1 MNNKNMPM
9 SAGATRRPFKPTI
22 LVFGNQKGGSGKST
36 MALHVT
42 VALLQN
48 GYKIGT
54 VDIDSTQGTF
64 TRFLQNR
71 WDRVQEDGL
80 EILCPHHILI
90 PEAKSENVAE
100 RNQQD
105 LDHLTEAFEQ
115 LTEDGCD
122 IIVIDC
128 PGSDTNLSR
137 LAHSFADVL
146 VTPIN
151 DSFID
156 LDLIARI
163 NGKTLEIEQPS
174 IYSDAVWNYRKERAI
189 NRGTPIQWFIVRN
202 RLSHINAQNK
212 QNIQQLL
219 EKLEKRFSF
228 TFLNGFSERVIYR
241 ELFLKGLTLMDLHA
255 LKEKGMNMSQL
266 SARQEVRALVNALGF
281 AHGGINAPKQ
291 DQSAQHQ
298 SVTPTGKT
306 KEQVA

>member
-1 MNNKNMPM
+1 MPL
-9 SAGATRRPFKPTI
+9 SAGSTVKPFGPTI

-48 GYKIGT
+48 DYKVGT
-54 VDIDSTQGTF
+54 IDIDSKQGTF
-64 TRFLQNR
+64 TRFLENR
-71 WDRVQEDGL
+71 WQRVQEDGAK
-80 EILCPHHILI
+80 IYCPHHILI
-90 PEAKSENVAE
+90 DEATTETVTDRNAE
-100 RNQQD
+100 D
-105 LDHLTEAFEQ
+105 LSNLQAAFQQ
-115 LTEDGCD
+115 LTDDGCN

-128 PGSDTNLSR
+128 PGSDTELSR
-137 LAHSFADVL
+137 LAHRFADVL

-163 NGKTLEIEQPS
+163 DGKTLEIKQPS
-174 IYSDAVWNYRKERAI
+174 IYSDAVWEYRKERAI
-189 NRGTPIQWFIVRN
+189 QRGRPIQWFIVRN

-219 EKLEKRFSF
+219 EKLEKRFAF

-255 LKEKGMNMSQL
+255 VKDGNMNMSQL
-266 SARQEVRALVNALGF
+266 SARQEVRTLINALGF
-281 AHGGINAPKQ
+281 ARGGVN
-291 DQSAQHQ
+291 D
-298 SVTPTGKT
+298 PTFQQT
-306 KEQVA
+306 EMTRETEAEPQVA

>member
-1 MNNKNMPM
+1 MQNTPS
-9 SAGATRRPFKPTI
+9 SAAPSDQPTI

-48 GYKIGT
+48 DYKVGT
-54 VDIDSTQGTF
+54 IDLDSKQATF

-71 WDRVQEDGL
+71 WERVQQDDAQ
-80 EILCPHHILI
+80 IFCPHHILI
-90 PEAKSENVAE
+90 DESTLDNVEA
-100 RNQQD
+100 RNQD
-105 LDHLTEAFEQ
+105 DADRLKAAFEQ
-115 LTEDGCD
+115 LAEDGCD
-122 IIVIDC
+122 IILIDC
-128 PGSDTNLSR
+128 PGSDTELAR
-137 LAHSFADVL
+137 LAHRAADVL
-146 VTPIN
+146 VTPMN

-163 NGKTLEIEQPS
+163 NGKTLEIEKPS
-174 IYSDAVWNYRKERAI
+174 IYSDAVWQYRKERAI
-189 NRGTPIQWFIVRN
+189 NRGKPIQWFIVRN

-219 EKLEKRFSF
+219 EKLEKRFAF

-255 LKEKGMNMSQL
+255 VKENSLNMSQL

-281 AHGGINAPKQ
+281 GRGPAAAKEEK
-291 DQSAQHQ
+291 
-298 SVTPTGKT
+298 TPAK
-306 KEQVA
+306 KHEQQQVA

>member
-1 MNNKNMPM
+1 MNNKNTPSSMSM
-9 SAGATRRPFKPTI
+9 SAGATKRPFKPTI

-54 VDIDSTQGTF
+54 VDIDSRQGTF

-71 WDRVQEDGL
+71 WGRVQEDGL

-90 PEAKSENVAE
+90 PDAEADQISE

-174 IYSDAVWNYRKERAI
+174 VYSDAVWQYRKERAI

-281 AHGGINAPKQ
+281 AQGGANAPKQ
-291 DQSAQHQ
+291 DTKTASQD
-298 SVTPTGKT
+298 KT